1 MLSAE
6 EGASESAEA
15 INEQST
21 SNQDRRGLEAIVA
34 ANLHMRSRIISVNL
48 SRSQHAIGTQSESSS
63 DKCLIVISQRCRSP
77 RTASDSSSSCLH
89 MKREAITMQSRG
101 CHRCAI
107 SHPSLSS
114 DKCLIVI
121 SQRCRSPRTA
131 SDSSSSC
138 LHMKREAITM
148 QSRGCHRCAISHPS
162 LSSDKCLIVISQ
174 RCRSPRTAS
183 DSSSSCLH
191 MKREAITMQSRGCH
205 RCAISHPSLSS
216 DKCLIVISQRCRS
229 PRTASDSSSS
239 CLHMKRPILGDYSP
253 PGHQRP
259 SEAIRGHQRPSAAIS
274 GH

>member
-48 SRSQHAIGTQSESSS
+48 SQSQHAIGTQSESSS

-89 MKREAITMQSRG
+89 MKQEAIMMQSRG
-101 CHRCAI
+101 SHRCAI

-114 DKCLIVI
+114 DKCLV
-121 SQRCRSPRTA
+121 
-131 SDSSSSC
+131 
-138 LHMKREAITM
+138 
-148 QSRGCHRCAISHPS
+148 
-162 LSSDKCLIVISQ
+162 
-174 RCRSPRTAS
+174 
-183 DSSSSCLH
+183 
-191 MKREAITMQSRGCH
+191 
-205 RCAISHPSLSS
+205 
-216 DKCLIVISQRCRS
+216 VISQRCRS

-239 CLHMKRPILGDYSP
+239 CLHMKRPMLDDYSP
-253 PGHQRP
+253 PGQQRP
-259 SEAIRGHQRPSAAIS
+259 SAALSGHQRPSAAIRRAPADRTGGDPS
-274 GH
+274 PCPSEHPA